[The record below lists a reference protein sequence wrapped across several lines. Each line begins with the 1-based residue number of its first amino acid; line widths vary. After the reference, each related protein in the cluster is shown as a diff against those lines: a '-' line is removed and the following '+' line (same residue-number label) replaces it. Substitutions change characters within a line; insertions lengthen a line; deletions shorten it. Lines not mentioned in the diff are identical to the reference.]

1 MEVAGRPLIEG
12 PKGRL
17 LWRRLD
23 DTGHG
28 APSHEVLPR
37 FPRFPHRPVSYNINV
52 KLLCVLKDIPAHSFE
67 HYLTIFIVVKHGYK
81 MSSFHVKKINFIC
94 IVGQRQAISAKCRPL
109 IFLLIKV

>member
-1 MEVAGRPLIEG
+1 MEVAGHPLIEG

-17 LWRRLD
+17 LWRQLD

-28 APSHEVLPR
+28 APSHEVL
-37 FPRFPHRPVSYNINV
+37 PRFPHRPVSYNINV

-94 IVGQRQAISAKCRPL
+94 IVGQRQALSAKCRLL

>member
-28 APSHEVLPR
+28 APSHEVLQ
-37 FPRFPHRPVSYNINV
+37 RFPHRPVSYNINV

-109 IFLLIKV
+109 IFFLIKV